1 MSAPLQLKDFP
12 PQLKSLIKREAEVNR
27 RTLTQEAI
35 ILLEE
40 AIAQRASRPNPREA
54 ILEILTHY
62 DNLPTKDSRSMEH
75 IVEYDELGVP
85 K

>member
-1 MSAPLQLKDFP
+1 MSAPLQLKDLP
-12 PQLKSLIKREAEVNR
+12 PQLKNLIKREAEANR

-40 AIAQRASRPNPREA
+40 AIAKRASSPNPRE
-54 ILEILTHY
+54 EILKILMQY
-62 DNLPTKDSRSMEH
+62 DNLPTKDDRSMEK
-75 IVEYDELGVP
+75 IIEFDEFGVP

>member
-12 PQLKSLIKREAEVNR
+12 PQLKNLIKREAEANR

-40 AIAQRASRPNPREA
+40 AIAKRASSPNPRE
-54 ILEILTHY
+54 EILKILMQY
-62 DNLPTKDSRSMEH
+62 DNLPTKDDRSMEK
-75 IVEYDELGVP
+75 IIEFDEFGVP
-85 K
+85 N